1 MPWQTWDL
9 VRGGM
14 LHVAMWCSSVI
25 AHRATTVAHQPV
37 SAIEPHHVT
46 VVMPL
51 HHGIAVLHLHH
62 VIAATQHLQGIK
74 PGEAPPQEG
83 GDKETFLYLIKMI

>member
-37 SAIEPHHVT
+37 SAIKLHHHVT
-46 VVMPL
+46 AVMPL
-51 HHGIAVLHLHH
+51 HHGIVVMPHHH
-62 VIAATQHLQGIK
+62 VTAAMQPLPGIK
-74 PGEAPPQEG
+74 PGEVPLQEG
-83 GDKETFLYLIKMI
+83 GDKKILYLKTK